1 MKPTLLKEKTSLE
14 IVTSNITRES
24 HLKKDLRKGN
34 SVLGMNSE
42 QLAKKYGVKMDHLQY
57 ARNTTNIVRSNMKM
71 ILP

>member
-42 QLAKKYGVKMDHLQY
+42 QLA
-57 ARNTTNIVRSNMKM
+57 
-71 ILP
+71 